1 MILLYILVGVLTAY
15 GLVTLLLS
23 YVVQQL
29 PRNPVSD
36 RPDWGQVMDASIT
49 ASDGGY
55 LEVWRIEPD
64 AASIG
69 IIVFAHGWG
78 RNRDRMIARAR
89 IFASWGFT
97 AVVHSARDHG
107 GSSSRRC
114 MNALKMAEDIEA
126 VLAWID
132 EPVILYGH
140 SAGAAAAIIAAGR
153 NPQYVRL
160 LFLEACYAHTKAALQ
175 SLYSWVNRFFGMLF
189 GPMILFWMDLFY
201 KKQLDVLSPARIAPG
216 LCMPV
221 MLIHGEQDRR
231 FPLKFARELYDSF
244 AAGQAEFYI
253 AGGVGHSDSSQ
264 TPGYRPAVGSF
275 LNRNGY
281 DLGIQKNNE
290 HRTPNVQ
297 HRTSNE

>member
-1 MILLYILVGVLTAY
+1 MILLYILVGVLAAY

-36 RPDWGQVMDASIT
+36 RPDWGQVTDASIT

-69 IIVFAHGWG
+69 IIVLAHGWG

-97 AVVHSARDHG
+97 TVVHSARDHG

-153 NPQYVRL
+153 NPQLVRL
-160 LFLEACYAHTKAALQ
+160 LFLEACYARTKEALR
-175 SLYSWVNRFFGMLF
+175 SLYRWVNPFFGKLF
-189 GPMILFWMDLFY
+189 GPMIVFWMDLFY
-201 KKQLDVLSPARIAPG
+201 GKQLDALSPARIAPG
-216 LCMPV
+216 LPMPV
-221 MLIHGEQDRR
+221 MLIHGQKDRR
-231 FPLKFARELYDSF
+231 FPLAFARQLHESF
-244 AAGQAEFYI
+244 APGRAEFYI
-253 AGGVGHSDSSQ
+253 AGGVGHSDSSH
-264 TPGYRPAVGSF
+264 TPGYRDAVGSF
-275 LNRNGY
+275 LNRNGFE
-281 DLGIQKNNE
+281 LEMG
-290 HRTPNVQ
+290 P
-297 HRTSNE
+297 